1 MNVECVQNECHKAD
15 IKGKSM
21 KLLLKRVALRETY
34 TIGKMYIDTHYFCDT
49 CEDRVRDIE
58 REGKVYGKTA
68 IPYGTYKVTLGVQSP
83 KYSQRASYDWCKG
96 YLPRLMNVPHFDG
109 ILIHAGNTAEDSAGC
124 ILVGENKVVGK
135 VINSMATL
143 KRLYGI
149 LKEAGEDITITI
161 E

>member
-1 MNVECVQNECHKAD
+1 MNVECAQKDSHKAD
-15 IKGKSM
+15 IKEKSM
-21 KLLLKRVALRETY
+21 RLLLKRVALRDTY
-34 TIGKMYIDTHYFCDT
+34 TIGKLYIGTHYFCDT

-96 YLPRLMNVPHFDG
+96 YLPRLLDVPHFEG

-149 LKEAGEDITITI
+149 LKEAGDDITLTI

>member
-1 MNVECVQNECHKAD
+1 
-15 IKGKSM
+15 M
-21 KLLLKRVALRETY
+21 KLLLKRIAKRDTY
-34 TIGKMYIDTHYFCDT
+34 TIGRLYVDNHLFCDT

-96 YLPRLMNVPHFDG
+96 YLPRLLNVPHFEG

-149 LKEAGEDITITI
+149 LREAGDDITITI

>member
-1 MNVECVQNECHKAD
+1 ME
-15 IKGKSM
+15 
-21 KLLLKRVALRETY
+21 LRLKRIALRDTY
-34 TIGKMYIDTHYFCDT
+34 TIGKLYVDYHYFCDT
-49 CEDRVRDIE
+49 CEDKVRDIE

-68 IPYGTYKVTLGVQSP
+68 IPYGTYKVTLKVQSP
-83 KYSQRASYDWCKG
+83 KYSQRSNYDWCKG

-149 LKEAGEDITITI
+149 LKEAGDDITLTI

>member
-1 MNVECVQNECHKAD
+1 
-15 IKGKSM
+15 M
-21 KLLLKRVALRETY
+21 KLLLKRIALRDTY
-34 TIGKMYIDTHYFCDT
+34 TIGKLYVDNHLFCDT

-68 IPYGTYKVTLGVQSP
+68 IPYGTYKVTLKVQSP
-83 KYSQRASYDWCKG
+83 KYSQRASYDWCNG

-149 LKEAGEDITITI
+149 LREAGDDITITI

>member
-1 MNVECVQNECHKAD
+1 
-15 IKGKSM
+15 M
-21 KLLLKRVALRETY
+21 KLLLKRVALRDTY
-34 TIGKMYIDTHYFCDT
+34 TIGKLYVDNHLFCDT
-49 CEDRVRDIE
+49 CEDKVRDIE

-68 IPYGTYKVTLGVQSP
+68 IPYGTYKVTLKVQSP
-83 KYSQRASYDWCKG
+83 KYSQRASYDWCQG
-96 YLPRLMNVPHFDG
+96 YLPRLLNVPHFDG

-149 LKEAGEDITITI
+149 LREAGDDITITI